1 MSGDW
6 LRTKFHVERLDGRD
20 QPGGD
25 KADARYFVLDYVHD
39 PHART
44 ALAAYADA
52 CEAGLPGLAADLRA
66 ALGVPVPDM
75 STDPASPVGAHNEA
89 HSAHTPAVP
98 EEEQA

>member
-1 MSGDW
+1 MTGDW

-39 PHART
+39 PYART

-52 CEAGLPGLAADLRA
+52 CEADLPGLAADLRERFFA
-66 ALGVPVPDM
+66 TRAE
-75 STDPASPVGAHNEA
+75 AS
-89 HSAHTPAVP
+89 TPAIP